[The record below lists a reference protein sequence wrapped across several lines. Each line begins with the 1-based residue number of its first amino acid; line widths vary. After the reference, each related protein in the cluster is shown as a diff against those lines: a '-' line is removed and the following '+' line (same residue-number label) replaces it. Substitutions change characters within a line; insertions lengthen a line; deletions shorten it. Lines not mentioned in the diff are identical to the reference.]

1 MSIAV
6 QANQDAAPARCS
18 IGYLYHAQSARLLR
32 FDRFL
37 QGRPEPAGQAP
48 KVLLQQWT
56 AQGRTLDD
64 AWECEQTGGIG
75 REFAPE
81 TIASYQQQKSNY
93 VMA

>member
-6 QANQDAAPARCS
+6 EPKLGAAPARCS

-64 AWECEQTGGIG
+64 AWECEQTAESAGSSHLKPSPAISS
-75 REFAPE
+75 RSRI
-81 TIASYQQQKSNY
+81 T
-93 VMA
+93 

>member
-56 AQGRTLDD
+56 AQVPYLARRFRETLIN
-64 AWECEQTGGIG
+64 AVYEA
-75 REFAPE
+75 RP
-81 TIASYQQQKSNY
+81 
-93 VMA
+93 